1 MSKEEEKKVVDINE
15 EDVKEVK
22 KEKKGF
28 KFHLPKVSKNT
39 IASGAKHVG
48 EVVVDSALI
57 TVTSLATLAVVCKV
71 IGVDKDSL
79 DRKEVT
85 DSEPEQIPVTTETPI
100 EMEATE
106 VPEAETEEVP
116 TEE

>member
-1 MSKEEEKKVVDINE
+1 MSKEEEKKVVDMDVV
-15 EDVKEVK
+15 DVKEVK

-39 IASGAKHVG
+39 IISGAKHVG
-48 EVVVDSALI
+48 GVVVDTALI
-57 TVTSLATLAVVCKV
+57 TVTGLATIAAVSKV
-71 IGVDKDSL
+71 IGADKDFL

-85 DSEPEQIPVTTETPI
+85 DGEPEQIPVTTETPI
-100 EMEATE
+100 EVEATE

-116 TEE
+116 TEG

>member
-1 MSKEEEKKVVDINE
+1 MSKEEEKKVVDLKE

-39 IASGAKHVG
+39 IVSGTKHVG
-48 EVVVDSALI
+48 TVVVDAALC
-57 TVTSLATLAVVCKV
+57 TVTCVAIIGAICKV
-71 IGVDKDSL
+71 AGADKNSSDT
-79 DRKEVT
+79 KEVT
-85 DSEPEQIPVTTETPI
+85 DGEPEQIPVTTETPI
-100 EMEATE
+100 EMGATE

-116 TEE
+116 TEG

>member
-1 MSKEEEKKVVDINE
+1 MSKEEEKKVVDLKE

-39 IASGAKHVG
+39 IVSGAKHVG
-48 EVVVDSALI
+48 AVVVDSALY
-57 TVTSLATLAVVCKV
+57 TVTFVAIIGAVCKV
-71 IGVDKDSL
+71 AGADKNSSDT
-79 DRKEVT
+79 KEVT
-85 DSEPEQIPVTTETPI
+85 DGEPEQIPVTTETPI

-116 TEE
+116 TEG

>member
-1 MSKEEEKKVVDINE
+1 MSKEEEKKVVDIND

-28 KFHLPKVSKNT
+28 KSHLPKVSKNT
-39 IASGAKHVG
+39 IVSGAKHVG
-48 EVVVDSALI
+48 GVVVDTALI
-57 TVTSLATLAVVCKV
+57 TVTSLAMIAAVSKV
-71 IGVDKDSL
+71 IGADKDSS

-85 DSEPEQIPVTTETPI
+85 DGEPEQIPVTTETPI
-100 EMEATE
+100 EVEATE

-116 TEE
+116 TEG

>member
-1 MSKEEEKKVVDINE
+1 MSKEEEKKVVDLKE

-39 IASGAKHVG
+39 IVSGAKHVG
-48 EVVVDSALI
+48 AVVADSALYAVTFAA
-57 TVTSLATLAVVCKV
+57 TVAVICKV
-71 IGVDKDSL
+71 AGVDKNSSDT
-79 DRKEVT
+79 KEVT
-85 DSEPEQIPVTTETPI
+85 DGEPEQIPVTTETPI
-100 EMEATE
+100 EMGATE

>member
-1 MSKEEEKKVVDINE
+1 MSKEEEKKVVDVKE

-39 IASGAKHVG
+39 IVSGAKHVG
-48 EVVVDSALI
+48 SVVVDAALC
-57 TVTSLATLAVVCKV
+57 TVTCVAIIGAICKV
-71 IGVDKDSL
+71 AGVDKNSSDT
-79 DRKEVT
+79 KEAT
-85 DSEPEQIPVTTETPI
+85 DGEPEQIPVTTETPI

-116 TEE
+116 TEG

>member
-1 MSKEEEKKVVDINE
+1 MSKEEEKKVVDLKE

-39 IASGAKHVG
+39 IVSGAKHVG
-48 EVVVDSALI
+48 SVVVDAALC
-57 TVTSLATLAVVCKV
+57 TVTCVAIIGAICKV
-71 IGVDKDSL
+71 AGADKNSSDT
-79 DRKEVT
+79 KEVT
-85 DSEPEQIPVTTETPI
+85 DGEPEQIPVTTETPI

-116 TEE
+116 TEG

>member
-22 KEKKGF
+22 KEKKGS

-39 IASGAKHVG
+39 IVSGAKYFGVI
-48 EVVVDSALI
+48 VVDAALA
-57 TVTSLATLAVVCKV
+57 TVTSLAIVAAVSKV
-71 IGVDKDSL
+71 KGADKDSS

-85 DSEPEQIPVTTETPI
+85 DGEPEQIPVTTETPI
-100 EMEATE
+100 EVEATE